1 MNYLLVKN
9 CGIIKRTSNRAYDE
23 KARPNVN
30 NNPSPEHTND
40 DTSGEAFIWN
50 IMAK

>member
-9 CGIIKRTSNRAYDE
+9 CGIIKRISNRTCDE
-23 KARPNVN
+23 KARPKVK

-40 DTSGEAFIWN
+40 DTSGVAFI
-50 IMAK
+50 